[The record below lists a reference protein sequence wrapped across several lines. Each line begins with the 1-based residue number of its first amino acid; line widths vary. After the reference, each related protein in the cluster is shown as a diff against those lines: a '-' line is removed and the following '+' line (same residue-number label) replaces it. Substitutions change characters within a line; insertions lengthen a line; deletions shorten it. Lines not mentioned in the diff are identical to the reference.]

1 MLSAIWSGLRGRGD
15 AILSRGADATEG
27 EIAHGT
33 GELLSLVLRD
43 LFSELCAA
51 SPGVE
56 AKCGGCKLAISVL
69 RLDRTS
75 GLMLE
80 ATPTQCAQE
89 AK

>member
-1 MLSAIWSGLRGRGD
+1 MRSADPSSPKVGVVM
-15 AILSRGADATEG
+15 AYAN
-27 EIAHGT
+27 
-33 GELLSLVLRD
+33 V
-43 LFSELCAA
+43 FSELCAA